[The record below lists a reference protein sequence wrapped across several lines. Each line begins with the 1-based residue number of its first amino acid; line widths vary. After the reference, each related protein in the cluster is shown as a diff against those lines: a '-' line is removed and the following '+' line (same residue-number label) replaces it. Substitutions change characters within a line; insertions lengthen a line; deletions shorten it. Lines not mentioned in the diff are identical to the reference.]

1 MAGRLHGISVKAKNV
16 NDFGAT
22 QMLQMMYRFF
32 QIRRA
37 IPRDQDK
44 ALLRAKLIAVAVA
57 RTTHY
62 ERALQA

>member
-1 MAGRLHGISVKAKNV
+1 
-16 NDFGAT
+16 
-22 QMLQMMYRFF
+22 MLQMMYRFF

-37 IPRDQDK
+37 NVQNQDK
-44 ALLRAKLIAVAVA
+44 VLLRAKLIAVAVS